1 MKRWAR
7 GAFALSV
14 VLSVTSPSFAAANSP
29 VVFAAE
35 QVQEKAAEPMTTVT
49 KKTLYIGGSSYRIRF
64 SDLAEDALVKYSSSD
79 KAIAAVTSS
88 GVIKPVAKGKAV
100 IMAEITQKGKIYQRE
115 IAVTVRDP
123 YVKITN
129 PVTLLYVGDTYQFQG
144 KTYGLK
150 NASTYFTVSDR
161 KVAKID
167 EKTGELTA
175 QKAGKVKITF
185 EDKTSGK
192 SRSLTLVIRD
202 ASGVSDEERAM
213 TLPVKEEETGYLMY
227 RGVYYEIAEKEN
239 LSVVDYYD
247 LDLSELTVPDTL
259 TYGKKTYKVTQIGE
273 DAFSYCYDLTK
284 IVLGNNVEIIGENAF
299 NGCLELAQVV
309 FGKGLKEILGHAFED
324 CESLEEISIPEGVTM
339 LGEELFCGCTKLK
352 SITLPKTLLV
362 LGDNMFFDC
371 NSLLEVE
378 IPELVETIPYGLFT
392 NCTSLARVKLP
403 SGVLAVE
410 AEVFWECS
418 SLKTLTLPDRLVFL
432 GDRAFYNSALENI
445 VFPDKRVSIGENIFD
460 FCEELEVIYVS
471 ENTASYYQA
480 ALGEW
485 YDYEVVKQEDYDEK

>member
-1 MKRWAR
+1 MKRWAK

-14 VLSVTSPSFAAANSP
+14 VLSVTSPSFAAANSR

-35 QVQEKAAEPMTTVT
+35 QVQEKAAEPTTVT

-64 SDLAEDALVKYSSSD
+64 VDLAEDALVKYSSSD
-79 KAIAAVTSS
+79 KAIATVTSS
-88 GVIKPVAKGKAV
+88 GVIKPVAKGTAV
-100 IMAEITQKGKIYQRE
+100 ITAEITQKGKTYRRE
-115 IAVTVRDP
+115 IAVTVREP

-150 NASTYFTVSDR
+150 NASAYFTVSDR

-185 EDKTSGK
+185 QDKTSGK
-192 SRSLTLVIRD
+192 SKSLTLVIRD

-227 RGVYYEIAEKEN
+227 RGIYYEITEKEN
-239 LSVVDYYD
+239 LSAVDYYD
-247 LDLSELTVPDTL
+247 LELSELTIPDTL

-273 DAFSYCYDLTK
+273 DAFSYCYDLTRV
-284 IVLGNNVEIIGENAF
+284 VLGNNVEIIGANAF
-299 NGCLELAQVV
+299 DGCLELAQVV
-309 FGKGLKEILGHAFED
+309 FGKGLKEIQGHAFEG
-324 CESLEEISIPEGVTM
+324 CESLEEISIPEGVTT
-339 LGEELFCGCTKLK
+339 LGEELFCSCTKLK
-352 SITLPKTLLV
+352 SITLPETLLV

-371 NSLLEVE
+371 SSLLEVE
-378 IPELVETIPYGLFT
+378 IPERVETIPYGLFT
-392 NCTSLARVKLP
+392 NCTSLARVKLS
-403 SGVLAVE
+403 SGVLVIE
-410 AEVFWECS
+410 AEAFWECS
-418 SLKTLTLPDRLVFL
+418 SLKALTLPDKLVFL
-432 GDRAFYNSALENI
+432 GDRAFYNSAIENI
-445 VFPDKRVSIGENIFD
+445 VFPDKRVFIGENIFD

-471 ENTASYYQA
+471 ENTAPYYQA

-485 YDYEVVKQEDYDEK
+485 YDYEVVEQEDYDEK